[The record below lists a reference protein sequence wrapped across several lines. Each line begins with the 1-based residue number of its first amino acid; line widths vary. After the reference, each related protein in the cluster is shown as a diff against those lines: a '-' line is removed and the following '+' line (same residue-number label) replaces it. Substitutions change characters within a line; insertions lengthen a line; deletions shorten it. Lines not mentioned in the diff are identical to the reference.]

1 MNMATKLVININTL
15 TDNKRFLKL
24 REARVIAAKQNI
36 IEMMCIVFIFC
47 NQPGK

>member
-1 MNMATKLVININTL
+1 MATTLVININTL

-24 REARVIAAKQNI
+24 REASIIAAKQHT